1 MNNCLVLIRNKKLNA
16 DYVHFGDF
24 MRVFSEACYYF
35 DKTAVVGS
43 DSSKGIA
50 EQLKECKTSFD
61 NAIVLCYGE
70 QRDMIADFLAKIYG
84 EQFEG
89 NFLTCGEQSVC
100 LGDFDDD
107 INFAAE
113 CVHFLDEKYGIR
125 YDKFYVKCVSA
136 PSELIYDS
144 ISKAREDGGDTT
156 FAVYD
161 DHGDQTIE
169 ISYSSKTPKMTADN
183 IQRILA
189 SELSEYVYTLDD
201 SSLEEC
207 LYELLRLRRVKLSVA
222 ESFTGG
228 GITARLVS
236 VPGMSEVLYEGICA
250 YSNEAKRMRLKVS
263 EQTLKQFGAVSEKTA
278 YEMCEGLLNTFN
290 CEVAI
295 STTGIAGPASD
306 GTDKPVGLAYIGIGT
321 RGTGIKVFKF
331 NYTGD
336 RESITKTAI
345 NDALFLAYQA
355 AK

>member
-1 MNNCLVLIRNKKLNA
+1 MRIFAVRLA
-16 DYVHFGDF
+16 DYIYALEDITLAERL
-24 MRVFSEACYYF
+24 MQALRV
-35 DKTAVVGS
+35 
-43 DSSKGIA
+43 
-50 EQLKECKTSFD
+50 
-61 NAIVLCYGE
+61 
-70 QRDMIADFLAKIYG
+70 R
-84 EQFEG
+84 
-89 NFLTCGEQSVC
+89 
-100 LGDFDDD
+100 
-107 INFAAE
+107 
-113 CVHFLDEKYGIR
+113 
-125 YDKFYVKCVSA
+125 
-136 PSELIYDS
+136 
-144 ISKAREDGGDTT
+144 
-156 FAVYD
+156 
-161 DHGDQTIE
+161 
-169 ISYSSKTPKMTADN
+169 KMN
-183 IQRILA
+183 I
-189 SELSEYVYTLDD
+189 
-201 SSLEEC
+201 
-207 LYELLRLRRVKLSVA
+207 SVA